1 MSCILWPGPLWNTD
15 NDLLFNICTYVV
27 YILQFTNWFSLQ
39 KQHGGAETNG
49 NHQEKITR
57 LEEEKRQLKQNPN
70 LPIANSTKRIRQRYF
85 KVKHQERNQKKE
97 SINLELSESI
107 NLELSLACP
116 TTANVK
122 PLQIIYPSNHSGYEE
137 IYDGF
142 VSDSDEQEQGK
153 DA

>member
-1 MSCILWPGPLWNTD
+1 M
-15 NDLLFNICTYVV
+15 
-27 YILQFTNWFSLQ
+27 
-39 KQHGGAETNG
+39 
-49 NHQEKITR
+49 
-57 LEEEKRQLKQNPN
+57 
-70 LPIANSTKRIRQRYF
+70 PIAPDSLDKGISKLNIKKETK
-85 KVKHQERNQKKE
+85 KKE

-122 PLQIIYPSNHSGYEE
+122 PLQIIYPTNHSGYEE